1 MQVSGYLITLFQR
14 KNHNTKLLHNILTD
28 AILIPETEK
37 KRLTQNDVG
46 YNVAILSNSLLKQ

>member
-1 MQVSGYLITLFQR
+1 MHL

-37 KRLTQNDVG
+37 KKLTQNDVG
-46 YNVAILSNSLLKQ
+46 YNVAMLSYSLLKQAQ